1 MTSTTPTQ
9 TTETSTPTEL
19 LEGVQILIERM
30 ESAPEDFLRP
40 PTPNFEYES
49 PTPRFAHISGSLED
63 MLRGKDDRRDFFI
76 HLTAE
81 EKTALLVAYRKMMRQ
96 AFTASVIAT
105 TFDTETTPK
114 PSPKVR
120 VTAKTAALGA
130 GYGNAVLKAEGSRVE
145 YFTSNGL
152 AASPI
157 SDEGRKLMAKLEE
170 AIKNQ

>member
-19 LEGVQILIERM
+19 LEGVQILIDRM
-30 ESAPEDFLRP
+30 ESSPQDFIRTSP
-40 PTPNFEYES
+40 PSYEYES

-105 TFDTETTPK
+105 TFDTEGKEERKRVVVKPK
-114 PSPKVR
+114 ASGFSNAPVKM
-120 VTAKTAALGA
+120 AGA
-130 GYGNAVLKAEGSRVE
+130 PVE
-145 YFTSNGL
+145 YYADNGL
-152 AASPI
+152 PATDRQLI
-157 SDEGRKLMAKLEE
+157 NHEIRKQIDRQINPWK
-170 AIKNQ
+170 

>member
-40 PTPNFEYES
+40 PTPNFEYDS
-49 PTPRFAHISGSLED
+49 PSPRFAHIAAALDGIVRGIED
-63 MLRGKDDRRDFFI
+63 GRDPFI
-76 HLTAE
+76 HLTSD
-81 EKTALLVAYRKMMRQ
+81 EKVALLVAYRKMMRQ

-105 TFDTETTPK
+105 TFDTEEKST
-114 PSPKVR
+114 VR

-130 GYGNAVLKAEGSRVE
+130 GYGNAVLKSEGSRVE

-157 SDEGRKLMAKLEE
+157 SDEGRKLRAKLAE
-170 AIKNQ
+170 AMRNQ